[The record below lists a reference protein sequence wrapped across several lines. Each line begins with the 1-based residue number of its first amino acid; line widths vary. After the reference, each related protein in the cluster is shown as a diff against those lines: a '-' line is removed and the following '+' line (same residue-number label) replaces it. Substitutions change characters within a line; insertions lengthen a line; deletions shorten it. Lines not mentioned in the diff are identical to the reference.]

1 MGRKAPFQG
10 KDGKLLIGLQL
21 AGLLNLLHY
30 FPLLYELWLLWR
42 YKYANTDIYVHML
55 QNKDAFI
62 RPMYHWMEVTLNNTY
77 VGNDPEISGR
87 LYPDWCIKRHI
98 HINTCERK
106 QEKKQLHKLADNS
119 KNTCVCLF
127 FVLICVLVTDPLS
140 IRKLIWGQR
149 AKRCNYL
156 NRCMKPYKY

>member
-77 VGNDPEISGR
+77 LGMIQRSVEDYILTDALNGTYT
-87 LYPDWCIKRHI
+87 LI
-98 HINTCERK
+98 HVRENRK
-106 QEKKQLHKLADNS
+106 KS
-119 KNTCVCLF
+119 
-127 FVLICVLVTDPLS
+127 
-140 IRKLIWGQR
+140 
-149 AKRCNYL
+149 NYT
-156 NRCMKPYKY
+156 N